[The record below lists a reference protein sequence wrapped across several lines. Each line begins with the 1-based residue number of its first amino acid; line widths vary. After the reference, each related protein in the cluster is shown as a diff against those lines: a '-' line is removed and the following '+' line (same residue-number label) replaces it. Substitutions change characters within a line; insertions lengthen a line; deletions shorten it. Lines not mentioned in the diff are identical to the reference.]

1 VEQSIPSKI
10 LPDRQAAKASLMPAA
25 ASICL
30 HAGIIALAAV
40 TTFRVVDIPARVEIS
55 AELGY
60 FSSEELLTSL
70 PAAPAVTEFETPTP
84 PVPETTVAPLIPDLT
99 ESVANLV
106 TSTSTITSIPTSTA
120 APKKANSAPAKT
132 GKTAG
137 LSVAKSGAGGGASN
151 ARPNAS
157 ANPAPRY
164 PEFARRNGWQGIVLI
179 RVTVT
184 PNGRPKAVS
193 VFRGSGYAV
202 LDQAALESV
211 RRWLFYPRMSG
222 GLAVESTIEV
232 PVTFSL
238 RKA

>member
-1 VEQSIPSKI
+1 
-10 LPDRQAAKASLMPAA
+10 MPAA

-30 HAGIIALAAV
+30 HVGIIVLAAV
-40 TTFRVVDIPARVEIS
+40 TTFRVVSTPARVEII
-55 AELGY
+55 AEFGD
-60 FSSEELLTSL
+60 FSSEELLSSL

-84 PVPETTVAPLIPDLT
+84 PAPEAPVAPPIPDLA
-99 ESVANLV
+99 ESVANII
-106 TSTSTITSIPTSTA
+106 TSTSAIASAPTVTA
-120 APKKANSAPAKT
+120 PPKKTNPAPAKT

-137 LSVAKSGAGGGASN
+137 TSIAKSGAGGGASN

-164 PEFARRNGWQGIVLI
+164 PEFARRKGWQGIVLV

-184 PNGRPKAVS
+184 SSGRPKAVS

-202 LDQAALESV
+202 LDQSALDAV
-211 RRWLFYPRMSG
+211 RRWLFHPRISG
-222 GLAVESTIEV
+222 GLAVESIIEV

>member
-1 VEQSIPSKI
+1 
-10 LPDRQAAKASLMPAA
+10 MPAA

-40 TTFRVVDIPARVEIS
+40 TTFQVVDTPARVEIS
-55 AELGY
+55 AELGD

-84 PVPETTVAPLIPDLT
+84 PVPETTVAPPIPDLT
-99 ESVANLV
+99 QSVANV
-106 TSTSTITSIPTSTA
+106 ITSTSTIASAPTATA
-120 APKKANSAPAKT
+120 PPKKTNPAPAKT

-137 LSVAKSGAGGGASN
+137 TSVGKGGAGGGAAN
-151 ARPNAS
+151 ARPNGS

-184 PNGRPKAVS
+184 PNGRAKVVS

-202 LDQAALESV
+202 LDQAALEAV
-211 RRWLFYPRMSG
+211 RRWLFHPRMSG

-238 RKA
+238 RKT